1 MIKKGEIERT
11 LVRLYYLALAN
22 VPINFIEETF
32 ARKFGKFKKF
42 TCIDDIF
49 EVLDTE
55 RWKILQKNE
64 VKIYKY
70 IENPPFSERPYVR
83 GEVFNQM
90 RMEEYLNELF
100 QKIKRK
106 YEDKDKKAQKLM
118 VEFRI
123 VKSPKEPVPIEGLKQ
138 SNIFR
143 ALLFRNDPMEV
154 RKGTNI
160 LICMLT
166 LWGIKNGDI
175 YGDGTDHLEQIVKVF
190 VCLSRKTEIDPNK
203 AWQLLNEVLGTDY
216 EYTFDCSTYQV

>member
-1 MIKKGEIERT
+1 MIKKGEIEKT

-22 VPINFIEETF
+22 VPVNWIEDTF
-32 ARKFGKFKKF
+32 SRKFGKFEKF

-49 EVLDTE
+49 EVLDSE
-55 RWKILQKNE
+55 RWKILQKNK
-64 VKIYKY
+64 VNIYEY
-70 IENPPFSERPYVR
+70 IKKRPYSEKPYVK
-83 GEVFNQM
+83 GNEFNQM
-90 RMEEYLNELF
+90 RMEEYLDGLF
-100 QKIKRK
+100 QEIKKK
-106 YEDKDKKAQKLM
+106 YEEKDKKAQKLM

-123 VKSPKEPVPIEGLKQ
+123 VKSPKESIPIEGLKQ

-143 ALLFRNDPMEV
+143 ALLFRNDPSDV

-175 YGDGTDHLEQIVKVF
+175 YGEGIDHLEKIVKVF
-190 VCLSRKTEIDPNK
+190 VCFSRKTEIDPNK

-216 EYTFDCSTYQV
+216 EYTFNCSLYQL